1 MTMTSNYIE
10 RRRSGLIMRYQGCE
24 YNLDSEDFHAHQVDV
39 SSEITDEQIV
49 SLNRMIDDLRRRA
62 GERDTKKVCD
72 HGLETH
78 LCLVCGSRQS
88 DTGELA

>member
-1 MTMTSNYIE
+1 MRTYIE
-10 RRRSGLIMRYQGCE
+10 RRRSGKIMRYQGCE
-24 YNLDSEDFHAHQVDV
+24 YNLDSEDFARFDI
-39 SSEITDEQIV
+39 SDEQIV

-62 GERDTKKVCD
+62 GERDVVCE